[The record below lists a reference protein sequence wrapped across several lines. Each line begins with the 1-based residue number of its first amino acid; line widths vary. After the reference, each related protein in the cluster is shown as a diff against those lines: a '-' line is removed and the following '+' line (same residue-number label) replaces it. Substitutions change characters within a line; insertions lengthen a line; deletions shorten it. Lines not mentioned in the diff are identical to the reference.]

1 MARKSND
8 SACQED
14 IEVMATLLVAF
25 PQMSRIVFDPR
36 NRTLTSV
43 FLCQG
48 PLSKNKQR
56 QLNKLYRESLEV
68 YHGLIGIEPRIVNSS
83 WELMD
88 NLCSFQ
94 VERDVESL
102 STDELSL
109 TASLVS
115 QNVRV
120 FSASDG
126 STLVEDIE
134 LSWSARFFLQE
145 LLEDIRNI
153 KCTRQLVAVRE
164 GEKVIVFDK

>member
-1 MARKSND
+1 
-8 SACQED
+8 
-14 IEVMATLLVAF
+14 
-25 PQMSRIVFDPR
+25 
-36 NRTLTSV
+36 
-43 FLCQG
+43 
-48 PLSKNKQR
+48 
-56 QLNKLYRESLEV
+56 
-68 YHGLIGIEPRIVNSS
+68 
-83 WELMD
+83 MD